1 VDTATVSDVLPVIES
16 YVLKLDDPLVVE
28 EHGQRNPFRV
38 LVSCIISLRTREET
52 TRDAAKR
59 LFDKASTPEKMVGL
73 SDKTIAGA
81 IYPAGFSNTKAG
93 QIRALSTLIIERF
106 NGQVPSDME
115 DLLSLPGVG
124 RKTANLVQSVAFD
137 IPAICV
143 DTHVHRIMNRLGY
156 VDTKTPEQTEMALRT
171 HLPHGFWK
179 PVNRILVLFGRSV
192 CTPLSPRCSSCPVG
206 EWCERKDVVRSR

>member
-1 VDTATVSDVLPVIES
+1 MDNATISEVLPAIES
-16 YVLKLDDPLVVE
+16 YVMKLDDPLVVE
-28 EHGQRNPFRV
+28 EQGQRDPFRV

-52 TRDAAKR
+52 TRDAARR
-59 LFDKASTPEKMVGL
+59 LFEHASTPEKMASL
-73 SDKTIAGA
+73 SEETIARA

-93 QIRALSTLIIERF
+93 QIRSLSTRIIERY
-106 NGQVPSDME
+106 NGQVPSDMD

-143 DTHVHRIMNRLGY
+143 DTHVHRIMNRFGY
-156 VDTKTPEQTEMALRT
+156 VRTKTPEQTEMALRT
-171 HLPHGFWK
+171 RLPLRFWK

-192 CTPLSPRCSSCPVG
+192 CSPLSPRCSICPVTG
-206 EWCERKDVVRSR
+206 WCERIDVTRSR